1 MSTLI
6 GLTPGEP
13 GWSALDLG
21 KVLARAAGESLVVTV
36 VVPAPWPPAP
46 DQADREYRA
55 LQERSAQ
62 EALDEARS
70 HIGSDLQAELQVRH
84 AHSVPAGL
92 LEAAHTA
99 GVTRIVLGS
108 SASGLGNR
116 VSLGGVAAR
125 ILHSCALPVALAP
138 LGYAA
143 PSGGITRIT
152 VGFGRADTDSDLL
165 TTAAGL
171 SRSWGAPLRVACF
184 AVRPFALGGT
194 IEPQAE
200 ELVVGE
206 WADSL
211 QDDIAAALDSAP
223 DAQPPEV
230 VMGQGGTWEQAMADI
245 GWHAGEVLMIGSTH
259 SAISRVFLGSHAAKI
274 VRNAAVPVIL
284 LPRG

>member
-1 MSTLI
+1 MSTLV

-21 KVLARAAGESLVVTV
+21 GVLARAAGETLVVAV
-36 VVPAPWPPAP
+36 VVAAPWPPAP
-46 DQADREYRA
+46 DQADREFRA
-55 LQERSAQ
+55 LQEQVAQ
-62 EALDEARS
+62 EALEEARVR
-70 HIGSDLQAELQVRH
+70 IGPDLKAEFQVRH
-84 AHSVPAGL
+84 AQSVPAGL

-99 GVTRIVLGS
+99 GVARIVLGS

-138 LGYAA
+138 REYAA
-143 PSGGITRIT
+143 PAGGITRIT

-165 TTAAGL
+165 TTAAAL
-171 SRSWGAPLRVACF
+171 SQAWDVSLRVACF

-206 WADSL
+206 WAHRL
-211 QDDIAAALDSAP
+211 QDDIAAALKTASS
-223 DAQPPEV
+223 AQPPEV
-230 VMGQGGTWEQAMADI
+230 VLGQGGPWEQAINDI
-245 GWHAGEVLMIGSTH
+245 GWLLGDVLVIGSTH

-274 VRNAAVPVIL
+274 VRNAPVPVVL